1 MRIKFGL
8 AVGLALSAIAG
19 ATNAQAQDVTNWGWA
34 PYPVKAWV
42 DGQATEKSYELL
54 KPEDVKQKWHLCVL
68 MPTMTDSV
76 FIGINYAFVQEAKR
90 LGLKMTIFDAGGF
103 QNLTKQL
110 AQYDNCVALGADAIL
125 FQAISEEGLVRKV
138 EEGKAAGIA
147 QIAVD
152 NMVSPN
158 MPYDAGVF
166 PDNYEQA
173 YASAKFV
180 QELFKGETG
189 EVGILDFPG
198 PQAANWAA
206 VGAKGHEDALKD
218 TNIKIL
224 ATIWGNTT
232 KNEQQRLV
240 EDALHTYPEAKAII
254 GNAVMNEVAPNAIK
268 ESGHANI
275 PVVGDYINTGSMAL
289 VKTGEVTA
297 APLQGSVATTVIGV
311 DQAVRVL
318 QKMPFDKRLTAK
330 PIMLTKDKVNDYD
343 LSGEF
348 GPDDWKPAFSVE

>member
-1 MRIKFGL
+1 MRFKLGMTIGL
-8 AVGLALSAIAG
+8 ILSTLAG
-19 ATNAQAQDVTNWGWA
+19 AQAVRADDVKEWGWA
-34 PYPVKAWV
+34 PYPVNAWEG
-42 DGQATEKSYELL
+42 DKQTPKKYELL
-54 KPEDVKQKWHLCVL
+54 KPSDVKKKWHLCVL
-68 MPTMTDSV
+68 MPTLTDSV

-103 QNLTKQL
+103 ENLTKQIS
-110 AQYDNCVALGADAIL
+110 QYDNCVALGADAIL
-125 FQAISEEGLVRKV
+125 FQAISEEGLRRKI
-138 EEGKAAGIA
+138 EEGKQAGIA

-152 NMVSPN
+152 NMVSAN

-166 PDNYEQA
+166 PDNYAQA
-173 YASAKFV
+173 KASAQF
-180 QELFKGETG
+180 LIDHFKDESGEI
-189 EVGILDFPG
+189 GILDFPG

-206 VGAKGHEDALKD
+206 VSAQGHQDALKGQKV
-218 TNIKIL
+218 KIL

-240 EDALHTYPEAKAII
+240 EDALHTYPDAKAII

-268 ESGHANI
+268 ESDHKAI
-275 PVVGDYINTGSMAL
+275 PVVGDYLNTGSLAG
-289 VKTGEVTA
+289 VQSGAVTA

-318 QKMPFDKRLTAK
+318 QKMPFDKRLTAM
-330 PIMLTKDKVNDYD
+330 PITVTKDNIKDYD

-348 GPDDWKPAFSVE
+348 GPNDWKPVFSVE

>member
-1 MRIKFGL
+1 MRLKLGMTVGVILSVL
-8 AVGLALSAIAG
+8 AS
-19 ATNAQAQDVTNWGWA
+19 TQAVHAEDVKEWGWA
-34 PYPVKAWV
+34 PYPVNAWE
-42 DGQATEKSYELL
+42 GENYTEKKYELL
-54 KPEDVKQKWHLCVL
+54 KPEDVEKKWHLCVL
-68 MPTMTDSV
+68 MPTLTDSV
-76 FIGINYAFVQEAKR
+76 FVGINYGFVQEARR

-103 QNLTKQL
+103 ENLTKQI

-125 FQAISEEGLVRKV
+125 FQAISEEGLVRKI

-152 NMVSPN
+152 NMVSAN

-166 PDNYEQA
+166 PDNYAQA
-173 YASAKFV
+173 QASAQF
-180 QELFKGETG
+180 LIDYFKNESG

-206 VGAKGHEDALKD
+206 VSAQGHQDALKGK
-218 TNIKIL
+218 NVKIL

-240 EDALHTYPEAKAII
+240 EDALHTYPEAKGII
-254 GNAVMNEVAPNAIK
+254 GNAVMNEVASSAIK
-268 ESGHANI
+268 EAGHEAVA
-275 PVVGDYINTGSMAL
+275 VVGDYLNTGSLAA
-289 VKTGEVTA
+289 VKSGAVTA

-311 DQAVRVL
+311 NQAVRVL
-318 QKMPFDKRLTAK
+318 QKMPFDKRLTAL
-330 PIMLTKDKVNDYD
+330 PIMVTKDNITDYD

-348 GPDDWKPAFSVE
+348 GPNDWKPVFSVE

>member
-1 MRIKFGL
+1 MRMKLGL

-19 ATNAQAQDVTNWGWA
+19 VTGAKAEDVKNWGWA
-34 PYPVKAWV
+34 PYPVNAWEG
-42 DGQATEKSYELL
+42 DKSTPKQYELL
-54 KPEDVKQKWHLCVL
+54 KPEEVKQKWHLCVL
-68 MPTMTDSV
+68 MPTLTDSV

-110 AQYDNCVALGADAIL
+110 SQYDNCVALGADAIL

-138 EEGKAAGIA
+138 EDGKAAGIA

-166 PDNYEQA
+166 PDNYQQA
-173 YASAKFV
+173 YASAKFS
-180 QELFKGETG
+180 QELFKNETG

-206 VGAKGHEDALKD
+206 VGEKAHQDALKG

-224 ATIWGNTT
+224 ATMWGNTT

-240 EDALHTYPEAKAII
+240 EDALHTYPDAKAII
-254 GNAVMNEVAPNAIK
+254 GNAVMNEVAPNAIR

-275 PVVGDYINTGSMAL
+275 SVIGDYLNTGSMAL

-318 QKMPFDKRLTAK
+318 QKMPFDKRLTAT
-330 PIMLTKDKVNDYD
+330 PIMVTKDTVGKYD

-348 GPDDWKPAFSVE
+348 GPDNWKPVFSVD

>member
-1 MRIKFGL
+1 MKKKL
-8 AVGLALSAIAG
+8 GLALGIALAAVIAG
-19 ATNAQAQDVTNWGWA
+19 TSARAEDVKEWGWA
-34 PYPVKAWV
+34 PYPVNAWEG
-42 DGQATEKSYELL
+42 DKSTAKEYELL
-54 KPEDVKQKWHLCVL
+54 KPEEVQKKWHLCVL
-68 MPTMTDSV
+68 MPTLTDSV
-76 FIGINYAFVQEAKR
+76 FIGINYGFVQEARR

-103 QNLTKQL
+103 QNLTKQI

-125 FQAISEEGLVRKV
+125 FQAISEEGLVRKI

-152 NMVSPN
+152 NMVSDK

-166 PDNYEQA
+166 PDNYSQA
-173 YASAKFV
+173 QASAKFL
-180 QELFKGETG
+180 QDMFKDQG

-206 VGAKGHEDALKD
+206 VSAQGHEDQLKGS
-218 TNIKIL
+218 NVKIL

-240 EDALHTYPEAKAII
+240 EDALHTYPDAKAII
-254 GNAVMNEVAPNAIK
+254 GNAVMNEVAPNAIRD
-268 ESGHANI
+268 SGHAEI
-275 PVVGDYINTGSMAL
+275 PVVGDYLNTGSLAA
-289 VKTGEVTA
+289 VRAGRVTT

-318 QKMPFDKRLTAK
+318 QKMPYDKRLTAT
-330 PIMLTKDKVNDYD
+330 PIMVTKDNLKDYD

-348 GPDDWKPAFSVE
+348 GPDDWKPVFSVE